1 MSGTFRLRMVAAL
14 TMAPLCMSA
23 HAQLEEVIVTA
34 QKRMQSLQDTP
45 ISIAVLTDDQIE
57 QRGISN
63 ISDLAA
69 SIPNV
74 KITPTPSNTAS
85 STIAI
90 RGSVTYNPAI
100 SWEPTVGVY
109 IDNVYVAKN
118 TGSAFDVADLER
130 IEVLRGP
137 QGTLYG
143 KNTTGG
149 ALNLIT
155 KRPTGEFGGN
165 VEAGIG
171 NYNLRTLHGVLN
183 LPALDLGS
191 ARLSTKLI
199 GSTKRR
205 DGLYKNVPDPY
216 GTPGANPVPN
226 RELNNLDREAYRF
239 DALLEGE
246 QNYSL
251 RYVFDY
257 SSIDQNS
264 PKAQL
269 TQLTQSNSTAGLE
282 DYVTS
287 PTDNRRKV
295 SHDSSGGEDIRN
307 RSHSLF
313 FDYEL
318 SDSIELRYIANYRK
332 MRAKEQIELD
342 GSPLKLVTTGK
353 DINYNQQSQELQ
365 LSGHTDR
372 TEWVVG
378 LYYFRERADA
388 YQPADF
394 FGSYQKNPFGFDN
407 DSKAVFGQLEWRPG
421 AAFLDDRLTLI
432 GGLRWT
438 EEKKKARLEND
449 NPVSTERF
457 LAHGDKRYS
466 NVSPMVVASWEFTPD
481 INMYAKLS
489 QGWKAGGFN
498 GEAPTLEAFLAP
510 YDAETVRSYEVGLK
524 STFFNDR
531 LQLNA
536 AVFRN
541 VSKDMQQTVF
551 LAGQAARSSVDNVG
565 KSRIDGFEVEL
576 VAAPIADLRLGLS
589 YGHLDSEYRKFMD
602 VDKDTGETR
611 NFAGEKDFPYTPRHT
626 ISGYAEYTFARTA
639 WGEVIG
645 HLDYQYVDKHVPYV
659 NPDQNEHSK
668 ISSYEVLNGRLTLA
682 DIPMGQ
688 GSLQIA
694 LWGKNLLNKEYRV
707 STIPFPDWTVSYF
720 GDPRTYG
727 LNAKYTF

>member
-1 MSGTFRLRMVAAL
+1 MSIATRSTLAMALAAL
-14 TMAPLCMSA
+14 PLYGSA
-23 HAQLEEVIVTA
+23 QALEEVIVTA

-45 ISIAVLTDDQIE
+45 ISIAVFTDDQIE

-63 ISDLAA
+63 IGDLAA

-155 KRPTGEFGGN
+155 KRPTGELGGDL
-165 VEAGIG
+165 EAGLG
-171 NYNLRTLHGVLN
+171 NYNLRTLRGTLN
-183 LPALDLGS
+183 LPALELGS

-199 GSTKRR
+199 ASTKRR
-205 DGLYKNVPDPY
+205 DGLYKNRPDPY
-216 GTPGANPVPN
+216 GNPNALPPSSK
-226 RELNNLDREAYRF
+226 ELNNLDREAYRL

-257 SSIDQNS
+257 SSIDQKP

-269 TQLTQSNSTAGLE
+269 TQADSSMGLD

-287 PTDNRRKV
+287 PTDNRRRV
-295 SHDSSGGEDIRN
+295 SHDSAGREDIRN

-318 SDSIELRYIANYRK
+318 SDGIELRYIGNYRS
-332 MRAKEQIELD
+332 MLAKEQAEMD
-342 GSPLKLVTTGK
+342 GTPLRLGMTGK
-353 DINYNQQSQELQ
+353 DIDYNQQSQEIQ
-365 LSGHTDR
+365 LGGYSDQ

-394 FGSYQKNPFGFDN
+394 FGSYQENPFGFDN
-407 DSKAVFGQLEWRPG
+407 NSKAIFGQLEWRPG
-421 AAFLDDRLTLI
+421 AAMLDDRLALI

-449 NPVSTERF
+449 SQIPGAGFPRTNS
-457 LAHGDKRYS
+457 DKRYS

-481 INMYAKLS
+481 INAYAKLS

-498 GEAPTLEAFLAP
+498 GEAPTKEAFLNP
-510 YDAETVRSYEVGLK
+510 YDAETVRSYELGLK

-536 AVFRN
+536 AAFHN
-541 VSKDMQQTVF
+541 VSKDMQQTIF
-551 LAGQAARSSVDNVG
+551 LGSGGFRSNVENVG
-565 KSRIDGFEVEL
+565 KSRINGLEVEL
-576 VAAPIADLRLGLS
+576 VAAPVADLRLGLS
-589 YGHLDSEYRKFMD
+589 YGYLDPKYRKFMD
-602 VDKDTGETR
+602 VDLATNERR
-611 NFAGEKDFPYTPRHT
+611 NFAREKDFPYTPRHT
-626 ISGYAEYTFARTA
+626 VSGYAEYTFARTA

-659 NPDQNEHSK
+659 NPDQNEHSR
-668 ISSYEVLNGRLTLA
+668 IPSYEVLNGRLTLA

-688 GSLQIA
+688 GSLQLA
-694 LWGKNLLNKEYRV
+694 LWGKNLLNKDYRV
-707 STIPFPDWTVSYF
+707 NTIPLGPSTLSYF
-720 GDPRTYG
+720 GDPRTWGATARYQ
-727 LNAKYTF
+727 F